1 MAASSCFTGRDRQIL
16 RLALPSIVANVTVPL
31 LSLVDLAIVG
41 HIGRAS
47 HIAAIAVG
55 GMIFNVIYWIFG
67 FLRMGSGGMTSQALG
82 RRDLCEV
89 VRVLLRSL
97 GVGFVL
103 GLVFIVAQRPVLESG
118 LRLMHPDA
126 GVLPLAR
133 SYVYICIWGAPAML
147 CLYGLT
153 GWFVGMQ
160 NTRAP
165 MVVSITQ
172 NVVNIVASLILV
184 FVFHGGIAGVA
195 AGTVLAQW
203 CGLLLALLI
212 VTLRYRRLWRGRRVG
227 HVFTAR
233 AMRSFLAVNR
243 DIFFRTLFLVGVFL
257 SFTAAGS
264 REGAL
269 MLAVNTLLME
279 FFTLFSYFTDGFA
292 YAGEALCGRYYGA
305 SNRHAFREVVR
316 RLFVFGAII
325 TVAFTLLYSLGGR
338 PFLRLLT
345 SDGQVIAAAGPYVV
359 WASAIPLAGIA
370 SFLLDG
376 VFVGITHTRS
386 LLLSSVVAS
395 CAFFVVWHAFGPTLG
410 NHALWLAFLSFLS
423 FRSLVNVMLYRRV
436 GCSWAPR

>member
-1 MAASSCFTGRDRQIL
+1 MADSLRFTGRDRQIL

-55 GMIFNVIYWIFG
+55 GMIFNVVYWIFG

-82 RRDLCEV
+82 RRDLGEV
-89 VRVLLRSL
+89 VCVLLRAL
-97 GVGFVL
+97 GVGFAL
-103 GLVFIVAQRPVLESG
+103 GLLFIVARHPLLETG

-133 SYVYICIWGAPAML
+133 SYVYICIWGAPATL

-165 MVVSITQ
+165 MVVSISQ
-172 NVVNIVASLILV
+172 NVVNIVASLV
-184 FVFHGGIAGVA
+184 FVFIFRGGIAGVA

-203 CGLLLALLI
+203 TGLALALL
-212 VTLRYRRLWRGRRVG
+212 VVVSRYRRLWRGRRIS
-227 HVFTAR
+227 HVFAPQ
-233 AMRSFLAVNR
+233 AMRRFLAVNR
-243 DIFFRTLFLVGVFL
+243 DIFFRTLFLVAVFL

-305 SNRHAFREVVR
+305 SNRRAFREVVG
-316 RLFVFGAII
+316 RLFLFGGVI
-325 TVAFTLLYSLGGR
+325 TVAFTLLYSLGGV

-345 SDGQVIAAAGPYVV
+345 SDRQVTAAAVGYLP
-359 WASAIPLAGIA
+359 WASAIPVAGIA

-395 CAFFVVWHAFGPTLG
+395 CAFFVVWLALGPMLG
-410 NHALWLAFLSFLS
+410 NHALWLAFISFLIV
-423 FRSLVNVMLYRRV
+423 RSAVSVVLYRRAV
-436 GCSWAPR
+436 CSWAPR